1 MAHPYVVEEFSL
13 EERAVLERY
22 FTDVEGPVFALTNLP
37 EVVKGALF
45 ARYSR
50 TPKSLR
56 RLFLDEFYR
65 GEPLPEGAAAG
76 AEKAAE
82 LYDRI
87 FIEYGD
93 DSVAQLGGA
102 HIAVEQASN
111 LLTKILERGRLAGYL
126 EQSTRYIAYDDKPG
140 GRWRYY
146 KDPDIARSEHGEAYE
161 ETLDSIFSIYSSLIA
176 PTYDWF
182 GKEFPQDPN
191 DPDRVYK
198 ATIKAKVLDALRGML
213 PAATVSNVGIYASG
227 QSYEQMLLKMQSDP
241 LAEARETASKMLAQ
255 LRTVIPAFLVR
266 VDQPDRGGVWSEYFA
281 NTKNRMRD
289 LSEELLGGLDGDEKP
304 AGVPTVSLTDWDPD
318 AEEKLVAAMLYDS
331 SDLPDDRLLEIAKK
345 MSAEDRMRV
354 VRAYVGDRQ
363 NRRHRPGRGL
373 ERIDY
378 RFDVLS
384 DYAAFRDLQ
393 RHRMLT
399 IQWQALSARHGYDRP
414 PEADEAGFGK
424 AFDEAMAQSAQLWD
438 RLYPILPDQSQYAVC
453 MAYKIRYVMQMNAR
467 EAMHLI
473 ELRSS
478 PQGHR
483 SYRAI
488 AQEMHRLIA
497 DVAGHKTV
505 AGFMRYVDFSNVDLE
520 RLEAERRAERKRQSA
535 GEPR

>member
-1 MAHPYVVEEFSL
+1 MTHPYVKEQFTPD
-13 EERAVLERY
+13 EREILARY

-50 TPKSLR
+50 TAKSLR
-56 RLFLDEFYR
+56 RLFLDEFYQ
-65 GEPLPEGAAAG
+65 GEALPDDVQAGAA
-76 AEKAAE
+76 KAAE

-111 LLTKILERGRLAGYL
+111 VLTKVLERGRLAGYL
-126 EQSTRYIAYDDKPG
+126 EQSTRYVGYDDKPG

-146 KDPDIARSEHGEAYE
+146 EEPDIMAGPHAREYTA
-161 ETLDSIFSIYSSLIA
+161 TLDALFETYAGLIK
-176 PTYDWF
+176 PTVEWF
-182 GKEFPQDPN
+182 RKQFPQEAG
-191 DPDRVYK
+191 DPDRVYN
-198 ATIKAKVLDALRGML
+198 ATIKAKALDALRGIL

-227 QSYEQMLLKMQSDP
+227 QSYEQMLLKMNASP
-241 LAEARETASKMLAQ
+241 LSEARDASASMLRQ
-255 LRTVIPAFLVR
+255 LRHVIPSFLVR
-266 VDQPDRGGVWSEYFA
+266 IDQPDRGGVWSEYFEGA
-281 NTKNRMRD
+281 RD
-289 LSEELLGGLDGDEKP
+289 ATREVATRLLHDETPHDAP
-304 AGVPTVSLTDWDPD
+304 AVTLTAWEPD
-318 AEEKLVAAMLYDS
+318 ADDALVAAMLYES
-331 SDLPDDRLLEIAKK
+331 STLPEQQLLDVAKK
-345 MSAEDRMRV
+345 MSADDKMSV
-354 VRAYVGDRQ
+354 MRAYVGDRK
-363 NRRHRPGRGL
+363 NRRHRPGRAL
-373 ERIDY
+373 ERVWY

-384 DYAAFRDLQ
+384 DYGAFRDLQ

-399 IQWQALSARHGYDRP
+399 IDWQPLTARHGYDRP
-414 PEADEAGFGK
+414 PEADDAGFGGP
-424 AFDEAMAQSAQLWD
+424 FDEAMEKSAGLWATIERD
-438 RLYPILPDQSQYAVC
+438 LPDQAQYAVA

-467 EAMHLI
+467 EAMHVI

-488 AQEMHRLIA
+488 AHEMYKQIA

-505 AGFMRYVDFSNVDLE
+505 AEFMKYVDFSEVDLE
-520 RLEAERRAERKRQSA
+520 RLEAERRAERKRREAQK
-535 GEPR
+535 P